1 MFKKGIIMAHSKNR
15 KLSVC
20 RMLSTVMTSFLLLGS
35 IVLGGGAGFF
45 SMPCLMITCGMTFF
59 LLLGVFGKA
68 FLLFIP
74 DAFLTLF
81 TVSSSPNPTFAD
93 IAKTG
98 SRFIIGTGV
107 VGTLIGL
114 IQMLRNLDDPST
126 IGAGMAVALLTSLY
140 AIFMSEIVFAYLYK
154 VYSVSEEDEKPNGT
168 LPLKNI
174 GIPVIL
180 LSWILISFFV
190 TMIGFSNTETEELA
204 NPRNITS
211 DSTLSTEGAP
221 SVEK

>member
-1 MFKKGIIMAHSKNR
+1 MTKSQHR
-15 KLSVC
+15 KVSVC
-20 RMLSTVMTSFLLLGS
+20 RIISTAMASFLFLGA
-35 IVLGGGAGFF
+35 IFLGGGAGFF
-45 SMPCLMITCGMTFF
+45 NIPCLMITCGMTFF

-81 TVSSSPNPTFAD
+81 TVSSTPNPKFAE

-107 VGTLIGL
+107 LGTLIGL
-114 IQMLRNLDDPST
+114 IQMLRNLEDPST
-126 IGAGMAVALLTSLY
+126 IGMGMAVALLTSLY
-140 AIFMSEIVFAYLYK
+140 AIFMSEIVFAFLYK
-154 VYSVSEEDEKPNGT
+154 VYSTAGEEEKTNGT

-180 LSWILISFFV
+180 LAWILTSFFV
-190 TMIGFSNTETEELA
+190 TMIGFSNIREEQLMGQMEE
-204 NPRNITS
+204 NITN
-211 DSTLSTEGAP
+211 DSTSISHSARGM
-221 SVEK
+221 

>member
-1 MFKKGIIMAHSKNR
+1 MSNCKNR

-20 RMLSTVMTSFLLLGS
+20 RILSTTMACFLFMGS
-35 IVLGGGAGFF
+35 IILGGGAGFF
-45 SMPCLMITCGMTFF
+45 NIPCFMITCGMTFF

-68 FLLFIP
+68 FLVFIP

-81 TVSSSPNPTFAD
+81 TVSSIPNPKFAD

-107 VGTLIGL
+107 LGTLIGL
-114 IQMLRNLDDPST
+114 IQMLRNLDDPSA

-140 AIFMSEIVFAYLYK
+140 AIFMSEIVFAFLYK
-154 VYSVSEEDEKPNGT
+154 AYSLSGEEEKPNGI
-168 LPLKNI
+168 LPLTNI

-180 LSWILISFFV
+180 LAWILTSFFV
-190 TMIGFSNTETEELA
+190 TMIGFSNIQEEQLIHHIEE
-204 NPRNITS
+204 NITR
-211 DSTLSTEGAP
+211 
-221 SVEK
+221 